1 MFKVQQNRY
10 LWVHL
15 VGLAAVPLLLD
26 ICLAGLAS
34 AGPASHLPSAFGFQF
49 WLVALVGIVP
59 SAWMQIQRPFY
70 IYSLPP
76 LAVKPSALSEDD
88 RRCLTVLKSWQIKAL
103 AGLTAGFSLWLLV
116 RLYDKLPQ
124 VLPVMDPKAGF
135 VSAIA
140 AFFFACLFLQISVSV
155 VRSLLIGQDTLKRV
169 KPVESSEISS
179 SFLILGIRIKKI
191 FPAVSIH
198 QDREIELPDSIKKA
212 EAKTKSQS
220 AEEPKTEISASGE
233 TSTIKKAQSEVEN
246 DQTEP
251 QESVEEID
259 ESVDVE
265 TSLLKDD
272 SNITDESSETSLS
285 EVPSAETVNRS
296 EAVEKSPQE
305 PPLVIP
311 EIIESDKSNLER
323 DR

>member
-34 AGPASHLPSAFGFQF
+34 AGSALAFKAQF
-49 WLVALVGIVP
+49 WMVALIGIVP
-59 SAWMQIQRPFY
+59 SAWMQIQKPFY

-76 LAVKPSALSEDD
+76 LAVKPASLSEDE

-103 AGLTAGFSLWLLV
+103 AGVTAGFLLWLLV
-116 RLYDKLPQ
+116 QLYGRLPQ
-124 VLPVMDPKAGF
+124 VSPVMEPGVGL

-155 VRSLLIGQDTLKRV
+155 VRSLLIGRNTLKRV
-169 KPVESSEISS
+169 KPFEEDKIAA
-179 SFLILGIRIKKI
+179 SFLIPGLRINKI
-191 FPAVSIH
+191 FPTQLVTPEVPVPEDPPEAMADEPSSEEESPSELTET
-198 QDREIELPDSIKKA
+198 QAEIEEPAVPTEDFIESDIDLAEESSKTATA
-212 EAKTKSQS
+212 EAATDEDIEASEL
-220 AEEPKTEISASGE
+220 AED
-233 TSTIKKAQSEVEN
+233 TSMEVIP
-246 DQTEP
+246 T
-251 QESVEEID
+251 
-259 ESVDVE
+259 DVE
-265 TSLLKDD
+265 ATP
-272 SNITDESSETSLS
+272 E
-285 EVPSAETVNRS
+285 
-296 EAVEKSPQE
+296 E

-311 EIIESDKSNLER
+311 EIVESDESDLGAV